1 LQEGSADNGKRR
13 RGRLQGAGSG
23 SGKRVISW
31 EDAVSVMLGDS
42 SKGFVITPRK
52 KKELTD
58 KICSAIRK
66 VPCSLDFSAHN
77 PEQNTLLLCCR
88 VMHVGIQG
96 RGVHTSHC
104 RSLCAAYGAMNISL
118 ISHSDLSVFLT
129 DRAMSMA

>member
-1 LQEGSADNGKRR
+1 MPMLASATAGCRR
-13 RGRLQGAGSG
+13 RERQARDQLGRRRL
-23 SGKRVISW
+23 R
-31 EDAVSVMLGDS
+31 LGDS

-104 RSLCAAYGAMNISL
+104 RSLYAAYGAMNIFL